1 MSEDSRGGSGAFG
14 LKINAPVF
22 WSSAGFAILFV
33 VLALLNLGR
42 MTAVFDV
49 VLGVITEYAGWFFV
63 LVVNVYL
70 GMILFFLFSRH
81 GKVRLGGADARPR
94 FTRWGWLS
102 MLFSAGMGIGLM
114 FWSVAEPIRHY
125 SNPPW
130 GSPESVESARLAM
143 GITFFHWGFHAWG
156 LYGLMALALAYF
168 HYNRGLPLTVRAA
181 FYPLIG
187 DRYKGRSGDVID
199 ILASLATLFGLATS
213 LGLGAQQVNAGFA
226 HLFHLPQSATVQV
239 ILIAI
244 ITAMATISVVLG
256 LDKGIK
262 RLSQVNVILA
272 ALLLLFVLIA
282 GPTLYLLEALVQ
294 NIGLYLRYLPRLSFW
309 TETYQQSR
317 WQHGWTIFYWAW
329 WIAWAP
335 FVGIFVARVSR
346 GRTVREFVT
355 AILLVPTLATC
366 VWLTVFG
373 NAALHVELF
382 GPGGLVAAVRED
394 VAVALFQLFEFYPL
408 ASITSGL
415 AVCIVVTFFVTSSDS
430 ASLVVDIITAGGRLN
445 PPVIQRIFWAVME
458 GVLAAVLLMG
468 GGLLALRTAVVTT
481 GLPFAVVLLLLGA
494 SLVRGMA
501 RDGRRLSQNQAEV
514 ALGSD

>member
-1 MSEDSRGGSGAFG
+1 MSNSGQRESAFG
-14 LKINAPVF
+14 LKINALVF
-22 WSSAGFAILFV
+22 WSSAGLAIFFV
-33 VLALLNLGR
+33 ILTLLNLGR
-42 MTAVFDV
+42 MIAVFDV

-70 GMILFFLFSRH
+70 ALVLFFLFSRH
-81 GKVRLGGADARPR
+81 GKLRLGGEDAKPQ

-125 SNPPW
+125 ANPPW
-130 GSPESVESARLAM
+130 GSPETVESARLAM

-187 DRYKGRSGDVID
+187 DRYKGRSGDLID
-199 ILASLATLFGLATS
+199 ILAALATLFGLATS

-226 HLFHLPQSATVQV
+226 HLFHIPQSTAVQV

-244 ITAMATISVVLG
+244 ITAMATTSVVLG

-262 RLSQVNVILA
+262 RLSQVNVIIA
-272 ALLLLFVLIA
+272 ALLLLFVLVA
-282 GPTLYLLEALVQ
+282 GPTRYLFDALVQ
-294 NIGLYLRYLPRLSFW
+294 NVGIYLRYLPRLSFW
-309 TETYQQSR
+309 TETYQQSH
-317 WQHGWTIFYWAW
+317 WQDGWTIFYWAW
-329 WIAWAP
+329 WIAWSP

-346 GRTVREFVT
+346 GRTVREFVA

-394 VAVALFQLFEFYPL
+394 IAVALFRLFEFYPL
-408 ASITSGL
+408 TAATSSL
-415 AVCIVVTFFVTSSDS
+415 AICIVVTFFVTSSDS
-430 ASLVVDIITAGGRLN
+430 ASLVVDIITAGGHLN

-458 GVLAAVLLMG
+458 GLLAAVLLIG

-501 RDGRRLSQNQAEV
+501 RDERRKESSQ
-514 ALGSD
+514 G